1 MFCLGCKNDCSYEF
15 TFDLHFVDEFKGK
28 NEIVSLQSCFLICLQ
43 WYLIL
48 SDQIYV
54 LGWQFITAY
63 QLFLG

>member
-1 MFCLGCKNDCSYEF
+1 MIALMDLH
-15 TFDLHFVDEFKGK
+15 FDLHLVDEFKGK
-28 NEIVSLQSCFLICLQ
+28 NEIVSLQSCFHICLQ

-48 SDQIYV
+48 SHQIYV